1 MDQTDTALR
10 AIIKSLSDTVA
21 PALPEDDPL
30 AREQLRLS
38 VDYLVFLRQRL
49 HDLHQRERFDLRHAI
64 ALAQEIVAA
73 GAAGHRADGLR
84 AELPRAEALVA
95 DPAAGTGAIRAA
107 AMDLAHAVSGVVQHL
122 ADQPRGVADRIRK
135 AVLTETARRVEFERL
150 WYAPVGFEP
159 APLDQ
164 AGLQVLLQ

>member
-10 AIIKSLSDTVA
+10 AIIKSLTDTVA
-21 PALPEDDPL
+21 PALPEADPL

-73 GAAGHRADGLR
+73 GAAGDRARAVQGELR
-84 AELPRAEALVA
+84 RAAALVA
-95 DPAAGTGAIRAA
+95 DPGAGTGAIRAA
-107 AMDLAHAVSGVVQHL
+107 AMDLAYVVSGVVQHL
-122 ADQPRGVADRIRK
+122 AEQPPGVADRIRK
-135 AVLTETARRVEFERL
+135 AVLAETARRVEFERL
-150 WYAPVGFEP
+150 WYAPIGFEP

-164 AGLQVLLQ
+164 AGLQAFLQ